1 MQPDD
6 SYWHEFYK
14 SGRAPTFSSQF
25 AVFVQSWIQ
34 GQRARIYEF
43 GAGNG
48 RDAGFFH
55 GLGHIVHASD
65 QVASAELQELAA
77 SSQRFFLEE
86 GDVIGTS
93 ALATPENSDEVQTTI
108 VYSRFFQHAI
118 PQEVEDEMLVN
129 LRSTLPVG
137 ALCFFEF
144 RIDEDEA
151 LPKTFDGHYRRYQP
165 AASFIERA
173 SATGMELRYSVTGS
187 GFANYRSE
195 DPIVG
200 RFVFEQV

>member
-1 MQPDD
+1 VQPDD
-6 SYWHEFYK
+6 AYWHDFYK
-14 SGRAPTFSSQF
+14 SGRAPKFSSQF

-34 GQRARIYEF
+34 GKRARVYEF

-48 RDAGFFH
+48 RDASFFH
-55 GLGHIVHASD
+55 DLGHVVHATD
-65 QVASAELQELAA
+65 QVASEGLVELAK
-77 SSQRFFLEE
+77 SDRFFLNE
-86 GDVIGTS
+86 GDITETS
-93 ALATPENSDEVQTTI
+93 AVQVPSTNDELDLTV

-118 PQEVEDEMLVN
+118 PEEVEDKMLAN
-129 LRSTLPVG
+129 LAATLPAG
-137 ALCFFEF
+137 SLCFFEF

-151 LPKTFDGHYRRYQP
+151 LPKTFDNHYRRYQP
-165 AASFIERA
+165 AASFIDRVA
-173 SATGMELRYSVTGS
+173 ATGMELRYSVTGS

>member
-6 SYWHEFYK
+6 AYWQDFYK
-14 SGRAPTFSSQF
+14 SGRAPKFSSQF

-65 QVASAELQELAA
+65 QVASAGLAELAT
-77 SSQRFFLEE
+77 SDRFILEE
-86 GDVIGTS
+86 GDVIETS
-93 ALATPENSDEVQTTI
+93 AIQVPSSDETLDLVL

-118 PQEVEDEMLVN
+118 PEEVEDKMLAN
-129 LRSTLPVG
+129 LAASLPTG
-137 ALCFFEF
+137 ALCFYEF
-144 RIDEDEA
+144 RIDEDAA
-151 LPKTFDGHYRRYQP
+151 LPKTFDNHYRRYQP
-165 AASFIERA
+165 ASSFINRVT
-173 SATGMELRYSVTGS
+173 ATGMELRYSVTGS
-187 GFANYRSE
+187 GFANYRAE

-200 RFVFEQV
+200 RFVFEQM

>member
-65 QVASAELQELAA
+65 QVASEQLIELSA
-77 SSQRFFLEE
+77 SPRFSLEE
-86 GDVIGTS
+86 GDVTETS
-93 ALATPENSDEVQTTI
+93 AIVAPSGAEEVQATI

-118 PQEVEDEMLVN
+118 P
-129 LRSTLPVG
+129 
-137 ALCFFEF
+137 
-144 RIDEDEA
+144 
-151 LPKTFDGHYRRYQP
+151 
-165 AASFIERA
+165 
-173 SATGMELRYSVTGS
+173 
-187 GFANYRSE
+187 
-195 DPIVG
+195 
-200 RFVFEQV
+200 